1 MQPESLPPPRSAP
14 AGAPEPRTAP
24 LVSVVVPAYNAAA
37 TIGRTLRSA
46 LAQTHPAIEVIVVDD
61 ASADETT
68 AIVAAVAAGDARVRL
83 IRAEHGGQAAAR
95 NRGIAESRGTFVAPL
110 DADDLWDARK
120 IELQVARALA
130 AETVPG
136 FVYCFHYRI
145 DEADRIVAAPEAETR
160 EGFVFHRLYHRNFV
174 GTGSAPLF
182 SRAAV
187 LEAGGYQ
194 KAGNSE
200 DALLQLRVARRHPVA
215 VVAERLVGYRVT
227 PGSHTQQLEP
237 ALKNWMK
244 ARTIFE
250 AEWPDL
256 PPSLRRW
263 TRAARWFQFA
273 ESMAPRRRWGR
284 ALAALLRALRLDP
297 ERSGQL
303 LLYRFARFAAKRVRR
318 VSATPAPAP
327 ATFGTPLPFE
337 AVARDPHALPWFEGR
352 LRELDR
358 RRTATLAALDA
369 RLAAEVGR

>member
-1 MQPESLPPPRSAP
+1 MTRLEL
-14 AGAPEPRTAP
+14 P
-24 LVSVVVPAYNAAA
+24 LVSVIIPAFNAAA
-37 TIGRTLRSA
+37 TIRRTLRSA

-61 ASADETT
+61 GSTDDT
-68 AIVAAVAAGDARVRL
+68 AGIVAAIAEEDPRVRL
-83 IRAEHGGQAAAR
+83 TRVENGGQAAAR
-95 NRGIAESRGTFVAPL
+95 NRAIAESSGAFVAPL

-120 IELQVARALA
+120 IELQVAKALA
-130 AETVPG
+130 AETPPG

-182 SRAAV
+182 ARAAV

-200 DALLQLRVARRHPVA
+200 DALLQLRVARRHTVA

-237 ALKNWMK
+237 ALANWLA

-256 PPSLRRW
+256 PRSLRRW

-273 ESMAPRRRWGR
+273 ESMAPRRRWMR
-284 ALAALLRALRLDP
+284 ALAALARALRLDP
-297 ERSGQL
+297 ARSGL
-303 LLYRFARFAAKRVRR
+303 LLLHRFARFAAKRVRR
-318 VSATPAPAP
+318 APEPAVPAPAK
-327 ATFGTPLPFE
+327 FGTPLVFE
-337 AVARDPHALPWFEGR
+337 AVTRDPHALAWFER
-352 LRELDR
+352 RIRELDR
-358 RRTATLAALDA
+358 GRTATLAALDA
-369 RLAAEVGR
+369 RLAGEAGR

>member
-1 MQPESLPPPRSAP
+1 MSEVMRPEYAPSLRPSDA
-14 AGAPEPRTAP
+14 ATAP
-24 LVSVVVPAYNAAA
+24 LVSVVIPAFNAAA

-46 LAQTHPAIEVIVVDD
+46 LAQTHLEIEVIVVDD
-61 ASADETT
+61 ASSDDTA
-68 AIVAAVAAGDARVRL
+68 AIVAAAGDPRVRL

-95 NRGIAESRGTFVAPL
+95 NRGIAESRGAFVAPL

-130 AETVPG
+130 AATPPG

-145 DEADRIVAAPEAETR
+145 DGADRIVAAPEAETH

-194 KAGNSE
+194 GGHSE

-215 VVAERLVGYRVT
+215 VVPERLVGYRVT
-227 PGSHTQQLEP
+227 PGSHTQRLEP
-237 ALKNWMK
+237 ALANWMK

-256 PPSLRRW
+256 PRPLRRW

-273 ESMAPRRRWGR
+273 ETMAGGRRWGR

-297 ERSGQL
+297 ERSGRL
-303 LLYRFARFAAKRVRR
+303 LLYRFARFVAKRVRR
-318 VSATPAPAP
+318 VSAPPAPAP
-327 ATFGTPLPFE
+327 ATFGTPLAFE
-337 AVARDPHALPWFEGR
+337 AVAPDPHALPWLDRR

-358 RRTATLAALDA
+358 RRAATLAALDA
-369 RLAAEVGR
+369 RLAGAGR